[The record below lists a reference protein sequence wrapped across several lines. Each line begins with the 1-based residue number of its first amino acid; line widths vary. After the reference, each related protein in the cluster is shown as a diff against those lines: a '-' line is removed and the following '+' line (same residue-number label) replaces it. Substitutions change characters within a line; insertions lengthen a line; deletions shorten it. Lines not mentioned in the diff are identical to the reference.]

1 MTSQVF
7 HGLGFYWAR
16 HCGLFDLPDVAPLPS
31 RNDTTNLVYE
41 AWRGWIARES
51 QLRSLLGMYILDG
64 VISQYS
70 GNPTFAQHMAN
81 QLPMPSDELAFSA
94 ISASEWLE
102 RQLQLDT
109 YQSSLRFCDVFRV
122 FFYPE
127 EKLDNSRP
135 PDLTFLAL
143 KVILEG
149 LKSLVAESSR
159 VEPHP
164 VGVPSPEE
172 INVVLDRIRGY
183 IIAHSRLTLLE
194 RQTAM
199 LRWHAICLDTWKVAA
214 RGARR
219 LCFSHGIT
227 QHIFG
232 GCERYETDIDPQRHI
247 DKEDAR
253 RTLLHAR
260 EIQHIASQLPL
271 GLAHDPHVPGAV
283 FAAATTY
290 AAFALAGKSRILFPI
305 RGLECRGRFAQQSH
319 RPGDRRVRNFHE
331 RLESDCGF
339 HTRHIRNSRCVE
351 QCCDSRHKLRNE
363 HNQAAAARSQ
373 SSMGCLFRDGRS
385 SRCLDL
391 KMYLSEHL
399 VLKEQLSELDSSRF
413 PSPAF
418 LHTETRR

>member
-31 RNDTTNLVYE
+31 RNDATNLVYE

-183 IIAHSRLTLLE
+183 IIAHSGLTLLE

-305 RGLECRGRFAQQSH
+305 TVDWNVAVVSPSSHIDLEIDEYETFTSGLNPTAAFIRGTLETAGVSNNAVTVDISYEMSTIRLLLRGLSLQWGVC
-319 RPGDRRVRNFHE
+319 
-331 RLESDCGF
+331 LEMEEVVDAWISKC
-339 HTRHIRNSRCVE
+339 T
-351 QCCDSRHKLRNE
+351 
-363 HNQAAAARSQ
+363 
-373 SSMGCLFRDGRS
+373 
-385 SRCLDL
+385 
-391 KMYLSEHL
+391 
-399 VLKEQLSELDSSRF
+399 
-413 PSPAF
+413 
-418 LHTETRR
+418 

>member
-183 IIAHSRLTLLE
+183 IIAHSGLTLLE

-305 RGLECRGRFAQQSH
+305 TVDWNVAVVSPSSHIDLEIDEYETFTSGLNPTAAFIRGTLETAGVSNNAVTVDISYEMSTIRLLLRGLSLQWGVC
-319 RPGDRRVRNFHE
+319 
-331 RLESDCGF
+331 LEMEEVVDAWISKC
-339 HTRHIRNSRCVE
+339 T
-351 QCCDSRHKLRNE
+351 
-363 HNQAAAARSQ
+363 
-373 SSMGCLFRDGRS
+373 
-385 SRCLDL
+385 
-391 KMYLSEHL
+391 
-399 VLKEQLSELDSSRF
+399 
-413 PSPAF
+413 
-418 LHTETRR
+418 

>member
-183 IIAHSRLTLLE
+183 IIAHSGLTLLE

-305 RGLECRGRFAQQSH
+305 TVDWNVAVVSPSSHIDLEIDEYETFTSGLNPTAAFIRGTLETAGVSNNAVTVDISYEMSTIRLLLRGLSLQWGVCLEMEEVVDAWISKCIRTGQLTIPISGIFA
-319 RPGDRRVRNFHE
+319 
-331 RLESDCGF
+331 
-339 HTRHIRNSRCVE
+339 
-351 QCCDSRHKLRNE
+351 
-363 HNQAAAARSQ
+363 
-373 SSMGCLFRDGRS
+373 
-385 SRCLDL
+385 
-391 KMYLSEHL
+391 Y
-399 VLKEQLSELDSSRF
+399 
-413 PSPAF
+413 
-418 LHTETRR
+418 

>member
-31 RNDTTNLVYE
+31 RNDATNLVYE

-127 EKLDNSRP
+127 EKLDNSIP

-172 INVVLDRIRGY
+172 INVVLDRIREY
-183 IIAHSRLTLLE
+183 IIAHPGLTLLE

-260 EIQHIASQLPL
+260 EIQRIASQLPL

-290 AAFALAGKSRILFPI
+290 AAFALAGRSRILFPI
-305 RGLECRGRFAQQSH
+305 TVDWNVAVVSPSSHIDLGRDEHETFTSGLNPTAAFIRGTLEAASVSNSAVTVDISYDMSTIRLLLRGLSLQWGVCFEMEEVVDAWISKC
-319 RPGDRRVRNFHE
+319 
-331 RLESDCGF
+331 
-339 HTRHIRNSRCVE
+339 T
-351 QCCDSRHKLRNE
+351 
-363 HNQAAAARSQ
+363 
-373 SSMGCLFRDGRS
+373 
-385 SRCLDL
+385 
-391 KMYLSEHL
+391 
-399 VLKEQLSELDSSRF
+399 
-413 PSPAF
+413 
-418 LHTETRR
+418 

>member
-16 HCGLFDLPDVAPLPS
+16 HCGLFDLPIIAPLPS
-31 RNDTTNLVYE
+31 PDDTAEFVYE
-41 AWRGWIARES
+41 AWRGWVARES

-81 QLPMPSDELAFSA
+81 PLPMPSGELAFSA
-94 ISASEWLE
+94 ITSSEWLE
-102 RQLQLDT
+102 RQLHLDT
-109 YQSSLRFCDVFRV
+109 HQNSLRFCDVFRAM
-122 FFYPE
+122 FYPE
-127 EKLDNSRP
+127 ENVNDIVP
-135 PDLTFLAL
+135 PDLTFLAI

-149 LKSLVAESSR
+149 LKSLVAESTR
-159 VEPHP
+159 IEPHP

-172 INVVLDRIRGY
+172 VNLVLDRIRQY
-183 IIAHSRLTLLE
+183 IIVHPQLILLE
-194 RQTAM
+194 RRTAM

-260 EIQHIASQLPL
+260 EIQRIASQLPI

-305 RGLECRGRFAQQSH
+305 TVDWNVAVVSFNSHTNVHGDEQGNFTSGLDPTTAFIRGTLGAVSPSNNAVMVDISYEMNTIRLLLRGLS
-319 RPGDRRVRNFHE
+319 
-331 RLESDCGF
+331 
-339 HTRHIRNSRCVE
+339 
-351 QCCDSRHKLRNE
+351 
-363 HNQAAAARSQ
+363 SQ
-373 SSMGCLFRDGRS
+373 WGVCAEMEEVVDAWISKC
-385 SRCLDL
+385 
-391 KMYLSEHL
+391 
-399 VLKEQLSELDSSRF
+399 
-413 PSPAF
+413 
-418 LHTETRR
+418 T